1 MRDMCSTAIVELVN
15 YYRENNLCESFNSL
29 NTTLRNAY
37 RTCKLFRVIHDFD
50 ATEPKFLTLR
60 KGDRLTLVDVIGED
74 RGWWKGQIA
83 DRVSLLSHRSFLCL
97 VMSVIHFQIGFFP
110 LSYVEPWKE

>member
-1 MRDMCSTAIVELVN
+1 MTPTPQQDYVN
-15 YYRENNLCESFNSL
+15 TE
-29 NTTLRNAY
+29 
-37 RTCKLFRVIHDFD
+37 LFRVIHDFD

-83 DRVSLLSHRSFLCL
+83 DRVRLLSHSSFLAFDDFYCSL
-97 VMSVIHFQIGFFP
+97 LDWFLSTELRGAMEGMIITFHKGVI
-110 LSYVEPWKE
+110 